1 MTGIAL
7 LASPLGGCE
16 APPEGAPGEVTPESL
31 ADDASLRW
39 PYRPADMRI
48 HPLTRLV
55 TDEDGRY
62 TQIETRIELFDIEGH
77 TTKGCGRLRI
87 DLHAVEGGIVSAAL
101 MTWNLDLRDPTFN
114 RERYDV
120 VTRTYLFGLEPD
132 PGETIPDQPAL
143 KAYYLTGD
151 GRPLPVRELRLR
163 TD

>member
-1 MTGIAL
+1 MNVRTLLTGIAL

-77 TTKGCGRLRI
+77 TTKGLRPSPDRPACGGGRDRVGGA
-87 DLHAVEGGIVSAAL
+87 DDVE
-101 MTWNLDLRDPTFN
+101 
-114 RERYDV
+114 
-120 VTRTYLFGLEPD
+120 
-132 PGETIPDQPAL
+132 PGSP
-143 KAYYLTGD
+143 
-151 GRPLPVRELRLR
+151 RS
-163 TD
+163 